1 MLMNAVLPPLSA
13 TRTAFATIP
22 SALTTVLA
30 NRDTR
35 LQRAKG
41 VKVTDILSSNCTTKN
56 RSTLYNTSNSIHNYN
71 NNNKKKNNNH
81 IDVRIVEKE
90 ARRVRAQEN
99 QEKTSDSTQQH
110 NGYFGRSL
118 PTSFPGSLFS
128 ASIVV
133 EKTTMDAEKR
143 DPGNEVGSLQEYGQE
158 RVGDVGRE
166 YREWKTSYCESRK
179 QSYQAPRISK
189 NRCGYVLNSVNNTTH
204 FRVCAAGG
212 FKLI

>member
-22 SALTTVLA
+22 SALTTVPA

-56 RSTLYNTSNSIHNYN
+56 RSTLYNTSNSINNYN
-71 NNNKKKNNNH
+71 NNNKKNNNNH

-118 PTSFPGSLFS
+118 
-128 ASIVV
+128 
-133 EKTTMDAEKR
+133 
-143 DPGNEVGSLQEYGQE
+143 QEYGQE
-158 RVGDVGRE
+158 RVGDAGRE

-179 QSYQAPRISK
+179 QSYQAPCISK